1 MTATRS
7 IVGEAFRLDRLEEP
21 GGPPRIAVSGE
32 LRYARLVPRWS
43 DVRELAADS
52 NVVDL
57 SGVRNLDGG
66 SAALLVELAAPAK
79 RLESATGE
87 VERLLALYGSHPL
100 CAPALAAPKRQSV
113 FDQAGRFTARIL
125 GDLIQ
130 VANYIG
136 QLMVEVRRVL
146 RQPSR
151 FSVRNTISV
160 FARTGPDALPVIT
173 LIHLLIGLVLALQ
186 AARQLETFGAEIF
199 VANLV
204 GLSVVR
210 ELGPLM
216 TAILLAGRSGA
227 AFAAELGTMRVSEEI
242 DALKTMGI
250 APLGYLVLP
259 RLVAL
264 MLAAPLLT
272 FVADAVAILG
282 GLSVGWWMLDL
293 PPSAYWA
300 NTRAAIGTGDLWV
313 GFIKSLCF
321 AAACGLI
328 SCERG
333 LSTRGGALGV
343 GRATTSAVVT
353 ILFHLVVIDAILTW
367 VFNVYD
373 L

>member
-1 MTATRS
+1 MSATRS
-7 IVGEAFRLDRLEEP
+7 VVGEAFRLDRFEAP
-21 GGPPRIAVSGE
+21 GEAPRLTVSGE

-43 DVRELAADS
+43 DVRELAEGSSD
-52 NVVDL
+52 VDL
-57 SGVRNLDGG
+57 SGVANLDGG
-66 SAALLVELAAPAK
+66 SAALLVELAAPDK
-79 RLESATGE
+79 RLVAARGE
-87 VERLLALYGSHPL
+87 VARLLELYGPEPL
-100 CAPALAAPKRQSV
+100 CAPELEAPRRQSV
-113 FDQAGRFTARIL
+113 FGQAGRFTARIFEEWAEVASYV
-125 GDLIQ
+125 GELI
-130 VANYIG
+130 A
-136 QLMVEVRRVL
+136 EVRSVL
-146 RQPSR
+146 RHPGR
-151 FSVRNTISV
+151 FSVRNTIEV
-160 FARTGPDALPVIT
+160 FARTGPDAIPVIT

-242 DALKTMGI
+242 DALRTMGI
-250 APLGYLVLP
+250 APMGYLVLP
-259 RLVAL
+259 RLLAL
-264 MLAAPLLT
+264 VIAAPLLT

-293 PPSAYWA
+293 PPAAYWA
-300 NTRAAIGTGDLWV
+300 NTRAAIGAGDLWV
-313 GFIKSLCF
+313 GFIKSVCF
-321 AAACGLI
+321 AIACGLI
-328 SCERG
+328 ACERG

-367 VFNVYD
+367 VFNVYG

>member
-1 MTATRS
+1 MTARGS
-7 IVGEAFRLDRLEEP
+7 IVGESFRLERHEP
-21 GGPPRIAVSGE
+21 PDGPTRIAVSGE

-43 DVRELAADS
+43 DVRELAAGS
-52 NVVDL
+52 EVVDL
-57 SGVRNLDGG
+57 SGVENLDGG
-66 SAALLVELAAPAK
+66 SAALLVELAAPDK
-79 RLESATGE
+79 RLESATGD
-87 VERLLALYGSHPL
+87 VERLLDLYGPAPL
-100 CAPALAAPKRQSV
+100 CAPEMEAPKRQPV

-125 GDLIQ
+125 GELAQ
-130 VANYIG
+130 VADYVG
-136 QLMVEVRRVL
+136 QLLVEVRLVL
-146 RQPSR
+146 RHPSR
-151 FSVRNTISV
+151 FSIKQTVSV

-186 AARQLETFGAEIF
+186 SARQLETFGAEIF

-216 TAILLAGRSGA
+216 TAIVLAGRSGA

-242 DALKTMGI
+242 DALRTMGI

-264 MLAAPLLT
+264 MIAAPLLT

-300 NTRAAIGTGDLWV
+300 NTRAAIGAADVWV
-313 GFIKSLCF
+313 GLIKSLCF

-333 LSTRGGALGV
+333 LATHGGALGV
-343 GRATTSAVVT
+343 GRSTTSAVVT

-367 VFNVYD
+367 VFNVYN